1 MRRVMRLG
9 LEAVALVAA
18 ACDGELPPEPCDN
31 GVGPVLLVCSD
42 GLEAYVTP
50 KGLLSWVVEGATPGE
65 CGGEP
70 LRARWECPPPPLYD
84 FCFREMLTGYVQGSS
99 AGDVRKWLA
108 RGALI
113 GACPIPPS
121 WPRFDGG
128 GPLPEGGLPPPIG
141 PR

>member
-1 MRRVMRLG
+1 MRRVMRQGLG
-9 LEAVALVAA
+9 AVALVVA
-18 ACDGELPPEPCDN
+18 ACDGELPPAPCGN
-31 GVGPVLLVCSD
+31 GVGPLLLVCSD
-42 GLEAYVTP
+42 GLEAHVAA
-50 KGLLSWVVEGATPGE
+50 GDVVAWVSAGAVPGE
-65 CGGEP
+65 CDHP
-70 LRARWECPPPPLYD
+70 AVRWQCPPQPLFD
-84 FCFREMLTGYVQGSS
+84 FCFRETLTGYVQGSS